1 MSGKIM
7 LALALTALI
16 GGGAYAANDDFVR
29 VEMKGKLH
37 SDREGGRATLEAKG
51 RIYELD
57 FGGSRSLANF
67 AERHDRDFVRVIGT
81 LDLAGR
87 EPLVIVDRME
97 AGNENV
103 AFERRHEV
111 RYEERPVVRE
121 RHVIREKDDP
131 FFKVGPLEIG
141 N

>member
-16 GGGAYAANDDFVR
+16 GGGAYAASDEFVR

-37 SDREGGRATLEAKG
+37 HDRDGGRTTLESGG
-51 RIYELD
+51 RIYDLD
-57 FGGSRSLANF
+57 LGGSRSLQNF
-67 AERHDRDFVRVIGT
+67 ADRHDRDIVSVIGQ
-81 LDLAGR
+81 LERSDR
-87 EPLVIVDRME
+87 NDIVIVDRFE

-103 AFERRHEV
+103 SFERRREV
-111 RYEERPVVRE
+111 RYEDRPVRD
-121 RHVIREKDDP
+121 RVIVREKDDP